1 MTTRIRHWI
10 LPTLLLL
17 AVGGPARALVV
28 DDFEGGAFSYSGN
41 SFGDGGS
48 QNVAFPAQVL
58 GGKREVYVQSNL
70 VDQLADADLAL
81 TSTADD
87 AVSLV
92 LPTAGGELE
101 LTYAPPAPFDLTL
114 GGSATEIEVR
124 MPLAWIPTLAD

>member
-28 DDFEGGAFSYSGN
+28 DDFEGGAFSYSG
-41 SFGDGGS
+41 
-48 QNVAFPAQVL
+48 
-58 GGKREVYVQSNL
+58 KREVYVQSNL

-92 LPTAGGELE
+92 LPTAGGVLE